1 MAVQQ
6 CLFFLFEA
14 EELSSSAHPDLSL
27 SVRIAVSP
35 CRLGKH
41 PARLKQHESREL
53 NVRNVKFG
61 KTASIAHF
69 ARQLWFE
76 KRLKP
81 PQASVKDASA
91 IR

>member
-14 EELSSSAHPDLSL
+14 EELSSSAHPDLS
-27 SVRIAVSP
+27 VRIAMFP

-53 NVRNVKFG
+53 NVCNVKFG

-76 KRLKP
+76 KRLKL
-81 PQASVKDASA
+81 PQASVKDALA